1 MRGFGAWYAVA
12 VALLLLG
19 IKAGSGPAGKPW
31 QVFGTPAVLKQ
42 TIAFSNDGAV
52 LHGTLY
58 RPDTSQRVPA
68 VVAFHA
74 AGLGRADAALYV
86 HLRQGLPAMGTAVLL
101 YDRRGTGRSTGT
113 KDVSYETLADDGIA
127 GARAISQ
134 IPAIDPNRIGY
145 WGLSQGGWLA
155 VFAAER
161 DPRAAFAVS
170 VSAPLVTPELQMEFA
185 MINRLRVN
193 GYSSSDV
200 AAMLAA
206 RKAWTAYLR
215 GDLPRA
221 TAVAAL
227 SKIDRKPWFDLMYM
241 PSVKDL
247 PSNPAASSWRK
258 QMDDDPLAALK
269 RVRLP
274 VLFIY
279 GGDDPWIPVAATIDR
294 LRLLVRANPAIEYAV
309 IGRADHDMMF
319 VQRETMS
326 VNTAALQRDV
336 PQAPAYF
343 MLLASWLTRHVAQ
356 PESR

>member
-1 MRGFGAWYAVA
+1 MRRFRASYAVA

-19 IKAGSGPAGKPW
+19 IEAGSGPAGKPW
-31 QVFGTPAVLKQ
+31 QVRGTPAVLTQ
-42 TIAFSNDGAV
+42 AVAFSNDGAV
-52 LHGTLY
+52 LRGTLY

-68 VVAFHA
+68 VVAFHG

-86 HLRQGLPAMGTAVLL
+86 HLRQGLPAVGIAVLL

-113 KDVSYETLADDGIA
+113 QGVSYETLADDGIA
-127 GARAISQ
+127 GARAIAR

-185 MINRLRVN
+185 MTNRLRLN

-206 RKAWTAYLR
+206 RKAWTGYLR

-258 QMDDDPLAALK
+258 QMDDDPLAAVE
-269 RVRLP
+269 RVRVP

-294 LRLLVRANPAIEYAV
+294 LRLLVRTNSAIEYAV

-326 VNTAALQRDV
+326 VDPAALQRDV